1 MDVVEVLPDESAN
14 TDVVRDGL
22 VTTVV
27 ALRKALAKSA
37 DRALAL
43 EAGKAGP
50 EHGLHGRDEL
60 WCVWTQREEGGDTE
74 LLEER
79 VTLRVASAHQ
89 DDHLVV

>member
-1 MDVVEVLPDESAN
+1 MRVFEYGHHPI
-14 TDVVRDGL
+14 GGM
-22 VTTVV
+22 
-27 ALRKALAKSA
+27 ALTEPKRKALAKSA

-50 EHGLHGRDEL
+50 EHELHGRDEL
-60 WCVWTQREEGGDTE
+60 WCVWTRREEGGDTE